1 MVDELN
7 ERPKKSNAK
16 RFQFNIKIGDE
27 KLREELIELVDRNG
41 EFQDREDWVRYM
53 IQLMK
58 LQDQKV
64 AAQKYSQ
71 EIRDFENHTKRL
83 AEIFVN
89 FVSRVMFE
97 EEEYNTKIE
106 NDTQQIEQLQARILN
121 LTEQV
126 QGFGD
131 QFEAQEQQHQ
141 EELKEAKELFDEKKK
156 HLEERIEELQR
167 DLAKSDAFAEQ
178 QTKNIEDYQQ
188 RLMEKDNELS
198 RYKGLQKENEDLKD
212 KLFEQREEFTS
223 EIDKLK
229 KTISEKDREIQDL
242 KERVVSI
249 ELEKE
254 RQILEVKQ
262 KSQEQLAKANEEYN
276 SRVRE
281 LLDEIHN
288 LKTNLNP
295 PPSE

>member
-1 MVDELN
+1 M
-7 ERPKKSNAK
+7 
-16 RFQFNIKIGDE
+16 
-27 KLREELIELVDRNG
+27 
-41 EFQDREDWVRYM
+41 
-53 IQLMK
+53 
-58 LQDQKV
+58 
-64 AAQKYSQ
+64 
-71 EIRDFENHTKRL
+71 
-83 AEIFVN
+83 
-89 FVSRVMFE
+89 
-97 EEEYNTKIE
+97 
-106 NDTQQIEQLQARILN
+106 
-121 LTEQV
+121 
-126 QGFGD
+126 
-131 QFEAQEQQHQ
+131 
-141 EELKEAKELFDEKKK
+141 
-156 HLEERIEELQR
+156 QR